1 MKAGVLVS
9 RILLLTVVLSLLSAI
24 VQATEYKV
32 VNTEVNA
39 EDVLKHIENGDDVN
53 LTNCRIIGELNLSEI
68 ELKTVPIT
76 DLRIIT
82 SNISIEDSKFEN
94 KLDFSNVQFNN
105 TVSFKRTFFKN
116 SADFS
121 YMNFNNSALFS

>member
-9 RILLLTVVLSLLSAI
+9 RIMLLTVVLCLLSTI

-39 EDVLKHIENGDDVN
+39 EDILRHIENVDDVN
-53 LTNCRIIGELNLSEI
+53 LTNCRIVGELNLSKI
-68 ELKTVPIT
+68 ELKTVTMT

-82 SNISIEDSKFEN
+82 SNISIEDSKR
-94 KLDFSNVQFNN
+94 L
-105 TVSFKRTFFKN
+105 
-116 SADFS
+116 
-121 YMNFNNSALFS
+121 